1 MYVELAAL
9 PSGPYSRFVSACC
22 RVPYNRARGQ
32 RAQCAV
38 YCFSRRQNG
47 PLPCQILPDV
57 KTSWPQQAGC
67 CTVSSG
73 PLFQSIRHR
82 RKRIVVSSLLF
93 AMRQHLFQS
102 GFVSSRYLL
111 PG

>member
-1 MYVELAAL
+1 
-9 PSGPYSRFVSACC
+9 
-22 RVPYNRARGQ
+22 
-32 RAQCAV
+32 
-38 YCFSRRQNG
+38 
-47 PLPCQILPDV
+47 
-57 KTSWPQQAGC
+57 
-67 CTVSSG
+67 
-73 PLFQSIRHR
+73 LFQSIRHR